1 MDKTFNQ
8 LSFSKTS
15 INDYDIYTMNNPE
28 WLNFGII
35 HAGHNSVLFYPNV
48 FIKTFI
54 PQIKDALKHDES
66 LKYVFISPSYVL
78 TEELLAYFTNDFP
91 NLIFLSD
98 RHTALSYQL
107 LYPQFS
113 FQTMEIDSII
123 NLQNNHHLKVI
134 PAFFMPHFNSFIVYD
149 LKARVLISHLLFS
162 NLNQFESD
170 TKKSILSFHEQ
181 RIPSSDFLKPL
192 ITKIKKLKP
201 QLIIPCFGPVL
212 EKEDLDQSLNL
223 LSNFTF
229 YNSTYIVKE
238 VKENRRFYNYIN
250 LCNQILTQLKNLYGD
265 SEVLSVFKD
274 SDIEINPKTIEI
286 ANAPSNNFQLWHH
299 FFNLIFDK
307 KGPSWL
313 AVLEKTVNKL
323 NHLYN
328 IKKPTVYQSSLVSSQ
343 FETIELQT
351 QFSSLQ
357 ESYNE
362 VTEQL
367 SRCPITKA
375 FNETFFKNLLRKTT
389 DDFNQ
394 KGLDEEWSLLF
405 VDIDNI
411 RKLNLIH
418 SKETGDETLRNL
430 YYILNQV
437 KDESQEVFKRNGPGF
452 IILCPH
458 YDYAK
463 SLKLAEKIRNVG
475 ETSDTFIEKITVSV
489 AIVRLHEFSQGE
501 RKTDEIA
508 ELWFNRGES
517 RIKLAP
523 SLGFNQII
531 DERTKNIVL
540 SIGKILIIDSDE
552 IIHNVFKMAF
562 QSINYEVMIA
572 KNGLAGL
579 DIIQVQKIDMIICE
593 KNVAKLDGFQIKA
606 RLNQSLET
614 QTIPFILTTYN
625 KNKEIVISANE
636 LGIDVILTKPLIM
649 EEVVGLVK
657 RLTAKRVRL

>member
-1 MDKTFNQ
+1 
-8 LSFSKTS
+8 
-15 INDYDIYTMNNPE
+15 
-28 WLNFGII
+28 
-35 HAGHNSVLFYPNV
+35 
-48 FIKTFI
+48 
-54 PQIKDALKHDES
+54 
-66 LKYVFISPSYVL
+66 
-78 TEELLAYFTNDFP
+78 
-91 NLIFLSD
+91 
-98 RHTALSYQL
+98 
-107 LYPQFS
+107 
-113 FQTMEIDSII
+113 
-123 NLQNNHHLKVI
+123 
-134 PAFFMPHFNSFIVYD
+134 
-149 LKARVLISHLLFS
+149 
-162 NLNQFESD
+162 
-170 TKKSILSFHEQ
+170 
-181 RIPSSDFLKPL
+181 
-192 ITKIKKLKP
+192 
-201 QLIIPCFGPVL
+201 
-212 EKEDLDQSLNL
+212 
-223 LSNFTF
+223 
-229 YNSTYIVKE
+229 
-238 VKENRRFYNYIN
+238 
-250 LCNQILTQLKNLYGD
+250 
-265 SEVLSVFKD
+265 
-274 SDIEINPKTIEI
+274 
-286 ANAPSNNFQLWHH
+286 
-299 FFNLIFDK
+299 
-307 KGPSWL
+307 
-313 AVLEKTVNKL
+313 
-323 NHLYN
+323 
-328 IKKPTVYQSSLVSSQ
+328 LVSSQ

-389 DDFNQ
+389 DDLNQ

-418 SKETGDETLRNL
+418 SKEIGDETLRNL

-437 KDESQEVFKRNGPGF
+437 KDENQEAFKRNGPGF
-452 IILCPH
+452 IILCPQ

-463 SLKLAEKIRNVG
+463 SLKLAEKIRNVVQ
-475 ETSDTFIEKITVSV
+475 TSDTFIEKITVSV

-501 RKTDEIA
+501 RKSDEIA

-579 DIIQVQKIDMIICE
+579 ETIQTHKIDMIICE